1 MSNPSFGR
9 SASQLANSIEL
20 LEFEHSSDRAQRF
33 DALDALVGTLL
44 MRSLSG
50 QLIVTLKHRTRD
62 DVQVVLDGVNAQQ
75 RACVDA
81 TFALTAQQ
89 QRGAWFIPNEATV
102 RAGWVNLPASM
113 QRHERFAAG
122 IAWEEREKISL
133 KSSSDAMMLWALL
146 EPLAD
151 TLYLPFALR
160 GPLTGTKA
168 PEETAK
174 LWAESIAFLE
184 ALGLRVGDELAML
197 RPGKG
202 WSKLRSGEQHAAK
215 KTLMEALT
223 RQVSLETGARYR
235 AYRLRALISQY
246 YKKAKA
252 DGRVKRTQVVTK
264 ALERSLSA
272 FFGGDWLAFLNYLG
286 EEPHAEEQV
295 VTQLPKS
302 RLYVG
307 TSSRAA
313 EIAAQQGLPVE
324 EVERM
329 LSTFWQQPASASP
342 VEQRVDVLRRYWQA
356 FDAIH
361 ARQAPGMTSL
371 WGLVEERMVSSSL
384 TESGP
389 AYPQAFLYRKLLPA
403 ELVAEVDQLWS
414 TTLLPRYPEAIVS
427 ESYPHAAMAEA
438 FGSALTFWH
447 GSALTAWFICEGP
460 YSRTDMTGLAE
471 YHRRHLSAL
480 ADYGTPVNPKLFEE
494 LIAAE
499 QRLGPPQPINQDGR
513 SHNVGGGISISISY
527 SSGSRRAGF
536 ERLRDIITRHRQAW
550 AQQYLDTYLRIRWET
565 PLRSASETYNKLLH
579 DKGKPPTVK
588 QVAKLAE
595 EVTNAWFGGDL
606 HAFYGTIGEKAPVQP
621 ERRLRLPQDRERF
634 IDEVF
639 ARLGARQLG
648 PRPDYSSR
656 EQYDAYTKQIQEQW
670 RLAHLAELS
679 LKYVLMWEVLDR
691 APRVEDIS
699 ARAFEDWKQALSDDT
714 EIAWQRYST
723 IVMES
728 VQAAVAPPSRK
739 PKRATQA
746 QPKQDVPSA
755 NPAFNPSAPEP
766 DSMIQ
771 RVVPNPAVLPTP
783 TLSAAAQPP
792 QPERKRSWLD
802 KLLGRK

>member
-9 SASQLANSIEL
+9 SAAQLANSIEL
-20 LEFEHSSDRAQRF
+20 LAFERTSDRAQRF
-33 DALDALVGTLL
+33 GELDALVGKLL

-50 QLIVTLKHRTRD
+50 QLIVTLTQRTRD
-62 DVQVVLDGVNAQQ
+62 EVEVVLDGLDAQQ
-75 RACVDA
+75 RIFVDA
-81 TFALTAQQ
+81 TFALAAQQ
-89 QRGAWFIPNEATV
+89 QRGAWFIPDEATL
-102 RAGWVNLPASM
+102 RAGWINLPGFM

-122 IAWEEREKISL
+122 LAWEERAKISL
-133 KSSSDAMMLWALL
+133 KRSSDVLMIWALL

-174 LWAESIAFLE
+174 LWAESVAFLE
-184 ALGLRVGDELAML
+184 TLGLRVGDELALL
-197 RPGKG
+197 RPGRG
-202 WSKLRSGEQHAAK
+202 WSTLRAGDQQAAK
-215 KTLMEALT
+215 QKLMEALAG
-223 RQVSLETGARYR
+223 QVTPETASHYR
-235 AYRLRALISQY
+235 AYRLHALISQY

-272 FFGGDWLAFLNYLG
+272 FFGGDWLAFLDYLG
-286 EEPHAEEQV
+286 EEPHAEEHV
-295 VTQLPKS
+295 VTQLPKA

-342 VEQRVDVLRRYWQA
+342 VEQRVAVLRRYWQA

-361 ARQAPGMTSL
+361 AHQASGMTSL
-371 WGLVEERMVSSSL
+371 WGLVEERTVSSSL
-384 TESGP
+384 TENGT

-403 ELVAEVDQLWS
+403 DLVAEVDQLWG
-414 TTLLPRYPEAIVS
+414 TTLLPRYPDVIVS
-427 ESYPHAAMAEA
+427 EPYPHAAMAEA
-438 FGSALTFWH
+438 FGSALAFWH

-460 YSRTDMTGLAE
+460 SSRTDMAGLAE

-480 ADYGTPVNPKLFEE
+480 ADYGTPVNPQLFAE

-499 QRLGPPQPINQDGR
+499 QRLGPSQSIKQDER
-513 SHNVGGGISISISY
+513 SYDVGYGFSVAISS

-550 AQQYLDTYLRIRWET
+550 AQQYLDTYLRTRWEL
-565 PLRSASETYNKLLH
+565 PLRLASETYNKLLH
-579 DKGKPPTVK
+579 DKGRSPTVK

-621 ERRLRLPQDRERF
+621 ERRRRLPQDRERF
-634 IDEVF
+634 IAQVF
-639 ARLGARQLG
+639 ARLGGRQLG
-648 PRPDYSSR
+648 PRPDYSRR

-670 RLAHLAELS
+670 MLAQLAELS
-679 LKYVLMWEVLDR
+679 MKYVQMWEARNL
-691 APRVEDIS
+691 APSVEDIG
-699 ARAFEDWKQALSDDT
+699 ARAFEDRKQALSDDT

-723 IVMES
+723 IVMDS
-728 VQAAVAPPSRK
+728 LQAAAAPPSVK
-739 PKRATQA
+739 PKRAAQA
-746 QPKQDVPSA
+746 QLKLDIPPA
-755 NPAFNPSAPEP
+755 NPAANPSAPEP
-766 DSMIQ
+766 DSMTQ
-771 RVVPNPAVLPTP
+771 RVVPNPAVVPALIP
-783 TLSAAAQPP
+783 SATVQPP